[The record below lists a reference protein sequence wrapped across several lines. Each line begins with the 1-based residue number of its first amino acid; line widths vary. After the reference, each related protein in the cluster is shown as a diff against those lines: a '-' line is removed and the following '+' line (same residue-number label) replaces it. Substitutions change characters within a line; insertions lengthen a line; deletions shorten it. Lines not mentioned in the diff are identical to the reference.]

1 MPRELRETRINPDVS
16 MFHVGDGHFGSV
28 MRTGKSWCWTH
39 CESNRFGFTGGKA
52 DAVELVRRIFIA
64 IEAEREK
71 THVE

>member
-16 MFHVGDGHFGSV
+16 MFRVGEDHFGSV
-28 MRTGKSWCWTH
+28 MRTGRSWCWTH
-39 CESNRFGFTGGKA
+39 VESNRFGFTDSKA

-71 THVE
+71 ADV